1 MALLVGIGAAATVL
15 AALGSG
21 PAALL
26 VLPAAAVVLAAVRLA
41 QRPAGPAIHDRQLD
55 LIVSAGAAA
64 AAVVLVALGLTGAA
78 HDPARIAPAAAAV
91 AVLAAGVGTRRLWHA
106 RAVPG
111 LLLLAWPAPWALAAG
126 PADALARVA
135 GGAVAAGTV
144 AGLVAGVAL
153 AVALRTGVLVRL
165 GTVLAGPLAGASVGA
180 LVVAV
185 PLAGRAGPVL
195 AMAALVAAAAAAAV
209 ARRRAT
215 GHVRGSSVG
224 VQLLAPAL
232 DLPRPRA
239 VAWAGSTPATSLAA

>member
-15 AALGSG
+15 AALGTG
-21 PAALL
+21 PVALL

-55 LIVSAGAAA
+55 LIVGAGAAA

-126 PADALARVA
+126 PADALSRVA

-153 AVALRTGVLVRL
+153 AVALRTGALARL
-165 GTVLAGPLAGASVGA
+165 GAVAVGPVVGA
-180 LVVAV
+180 LVAAV

-195 AMAALVAAAAAAAV
+195 ALAALAAV
-209 ARRRAT
+209 AAVVLRRTT
-215 GHVRGSSVG
+215 GHRGASVS

-239 VAWAGSTPATSLAA
+239 AAWSGSTPATALAA